1 MEWQEHVSMVA
12 GELLPSGRMA
22 YPVVVLI
29 VPRRAG
35 KTVQTLAT
43 NIQRCAAFPRA
54 RCWYSAQTG
63 TDAGTIFRE
72 EWLPLVEGGPLN
84 RVIRKRLSN
93 GAERMAVGTKG
104 SRFGVFAP
112 TETALHSKDGDVVT
126 FDEAWAHSDAKG
138 SLLEAGARPIM
149 LTRTKRQLWI
159 ISAGGTQLSTWLL
172 RYRALGRS
180 LLSDE
185 LDGRY
190 TIRPDQGLA
199 YFEWHPPVIP
209 KAGGDY
215 RIDPS
220 VDLDE
225 PALWAD
231 NHPALG
237 RTIDLATL
245 VEDRK
250 TYGASVFHRT
260 ILDVF
265 QTSAGERVL
274 DAGQWEAAGD
284 LELALP
290 DGGLTVFYDV
300 DEDRGHGA
308 VAVAGRL
315 PDGRLGAELLACRPG
330 TEWMADYVADIRR
343 TRAFQVLADSYGPA
357 TTVTRELRN
366 GTSSRKPVDVD
377 ELDTARYIDAWSELK
392 DGLRLNVLVPTLTI
406 RTEDALDLAAGV
418 VEERSIGDR
427 KAPSRKASGGPVAP
441 VIAVAGA
448 LHGARHHVA
457 RKPVIRLS

>member
-1 MEWQEHVSMVA
+1 MEWQHHVSNVA

-29 VPRRAG
+29 VPRRGG
-35 KTVQTLAT
+35 KSVQSLAT
-43 NIQRCAAFPRA
+43 NVQRCAAIPRA
-54 RCWYSAQTG
+54 RCWYTAQTG
-63 TDAGTIFRE
+63 QLAGEVFRE
-72 EWLPLVEGGPLN
+72 EWVPLVESGPLN

-93 GAERMAVGTKG
+93 GSERMAVGTKG

-138 SLLEAGARPIM
+138 SLLEAAARPIM
-149 LTRTKRQLWI
+149 LTRPKRQLWI

-180 LLSDE
+180 LNSTE
-185 LDGRY
+185 VDGRY
-190 TIRPDQGLA
+190 VIGPDQGLA
-199 YFEWHPPVIP
+199 YFEWHPPVLP
-209 KAGGDY
+209 KPGGDY
-215 RIDPS
+215 RLDPT
-220 VDLDE
+220 VDLDS
-225 PALWAD
+225 PATWAD

-265 QTSAGERVL
+265 QTSAGDRII

-284 LELALP
+284 AALELP
-290 DGGLTVFYDV
+290 DGGLSVFYDV
-300 DEDRGHGA
+300 DEDRGHSA

-315 PDGRLGAELLACRPG
+315 PDGRLGAELVAARPG
-330 TEWMADYVADIRR
+330 VDWVAPLVDELRR
-343 TRAFQVLADSYGPA
+343 TRAFQVLGDGYGPA
-357 TTVTRELRN
+357 TTVTRELRKL
-366 GTSSRKPVDVD
+366 GCEVD
-377 ELDTARYIDAWSELK
+377 ELDTGRYVDAAAELL
-392 DGLRLNVLVPTLTI
+392 DELRLNVLVPTVAI
-406 RTEDALDLAAGV
+406 RTEEALDLAAGV
-418 VEERSIGDR
+418 VEWRSIGDR
-427 KAPSRKASGGPVAP
+427 KAFSRKASGGPVAP

-448 LHGARHHVA
+448 LHGARHRVA
-457 RKPVIRLS
+457 RKPVIRLSSS